1 MLLTLFWSVFSW
13 LGSAFLIFLIFL
25 LELEAFA
32 EIKGKFTPLV
42 RKNELLMDN
51 YLVLQEKIFTDQV
64 HLKLELLPLKDDVF
78 AEIIGFS
85 GKIYTNY
92 GRLIFGRT
100 GEEFNFP
107 DAAFL
112 GIDES
117 FGLMRKG
124 YGTALL
130 LQPWLER
137 KRYPIKFTYLSP
149 AIVDNYYLNLSSQTS
164 KREATLLY
172 EKSIKVFDL
181 RAALTLSDAKEVPYV
196 LGFNGR
202 MLGILLGF
210 SFSNHYQ
217 TLGLGYG
224 IGPFKIAITG
234 LFEPDNFTQKLSL
247 KYKFSKIISSFIT
260 LGSNYNEKLLI
271 CGMTFNL

>member
-1 MLLTLFWSVFSW
+1 LLLTLFWSLFSW

-51 YLVLQEKIFTDQV
+51 YLVWKEKIFTDQLE
-64 HLKLELLPLKDDVF
+64 LKLELLPLKDDVF
-78 AEIIGFS
+78 VEVIGFS
-85 GKIYTNY
+85 GKIYTDW
-92 GRLIFGRT
+92 GKLIFGKT

-117 FGLMRKG
+117 FGLIRQGFSK
-124 YGTALL
+124 ALF

-137 KRYPIKFTYLSP
+137 TRYPIKFTYLSP
-149 AIVDNYYLNLSSQTS
+149 AIVDNYYFNLSSQTA

-172 EKSIKVFDL
+172 EKSIKFFDL
-181 RAALTLSDAKEVPYV
+181 RAALTLSDVTKVPYII
-196 LGFNGR
+196 GFNGR
-202 MLGILLGF
+202 MLGMLFGF

-217 TLGLGYG
+217 TLGVGYG
-224 IGPFKIAITG
+224 IGPMKIAITA
-234 LFEPDNFTQKLSL
+234 LFEPDNVTQKLSVQ
-247 KYKFSKIISSFIT
+247 YKFSKIFSSFIT
-260 LGSNYNEKLLI
+260 LGSNYHEKLVI
-271 CGMTFNL
+271 CGMKFNL